1 VSEDTEQ
8 ARSRVTEAAAN
19 AAAVLNHERQQ
30 HVAAQPREAQMQAEV
45 ARTHADMFGMAIARD
60 NAEAADVRGRI
71 VAAQWANNV
80 NDEAAARKELLD
92 VQERICHDGGRA
104 GGTEPAALASAS
116 R

>member
-1 VSEDTEQ
+1 
-8 ARSRVTEAAAN
+8 
-19 AAAVLNHERQQ
+19 
-30 HVAAQPREAQMQAEV
+30 
-45 ARTHADMFGMAIARD
+45 
-60 NAEAADVRGRI
+60 VRGRI